1 MNVIF
6 FYKSKAFRFD
16 IICMMAC
23 GNQFWEQH
31 GATPSSPE
39 GDSFPTVSS
48 PSEHHFEISEEELSV
63 ELQNAFKWAGC
74 DWQETTL
81 SRVNTANSYNVV

>member
-1 MNVIF
+1 
-6 FYKSKAFRFD
+6 
-16 IICMMAC
+16 MMAC
-23 GNQFWEQH
+23 GNQCWEQH

-74 DWQETTL
+74 DWQEKCCRESTQQTVTTL
-81 SRVNTANSYNVV
+81 SRVNTANGLKERA